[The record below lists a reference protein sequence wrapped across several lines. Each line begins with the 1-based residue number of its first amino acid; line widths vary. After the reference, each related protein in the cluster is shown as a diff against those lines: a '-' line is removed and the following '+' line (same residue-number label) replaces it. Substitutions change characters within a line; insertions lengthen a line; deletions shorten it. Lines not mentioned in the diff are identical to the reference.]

1 LRQNVNVGFGYIEAW
16 LRGIGCVP
24 LYNLMEDTATAE
36 ICRAQLWQWIRHG
49 ARLDDGRTIDA
60 PLCHAVL
67 TEELDE
73 LRGGSGYDAARSR
86 RYEDAAPL
94 FFELIEAPTFPD
106 FLTLPAYDLI
116 TMEGG

>member
-67 TEELDE
+67 AEELDE
-73 LRGGSGYDAARSR
+73 LRGGSGDDAARSR

-94 FFELIEAPTFPD
+94 FLELIEAPTFPD